1 MIVYGKNVYSTL
13 QNDPDSIEK
22 VYVLQGLKDAKLLK
36 SIQKS
41 NLKVEYCNRAK
52 LDKIANSTHHNG
64 VAVKVSEIET
74 YSIEELVRRAKKPG
88 LLVALDGVQD
98 PHNVG
103 VDGVIL
109 TKHNSC
115 GLTPTVV
122 KASTGAA
129 YTVPVSIVTNLSQT
143 LRNLK
148 QEGYWVVG
156 TDMKDAREYREGMYD
171 SPTVLVI
178 GSEGQGI
185 SNLVKKQC
193 DYMVY
198 LPMVGSI
205 TSLNASVAAAVLMYE
220 VYNQRNPIK

>member
-88 LLVALDGVQD
+88 LLVFW
-98 PHNVG
+98 
-103 VDGVIL
+103 
-109 TKHNSC
+109 
-115 GLTPTVV
+115 TVF
-122 KASTGAA
+122 K
-129 YTVPVSIVTNLSQT
+129 IHI
-143 LRNLK
+143 
-148 QEGYWVVG
+148 
-156 TDMKDAREYREGMYD
+156 M
-171 SPTVLVI
+171 
-178 GSEGQGI
+178 
-185 SNLVKKQC
+185 
-193 DYMVY
+193 
-198 LPMVGSI
+198 
-205 TSLNASVAAAVLMYE
+205 
-220 VYNQRNPIK
+220 